1 MIDIDRRDFLK
12 TAAAAATA
20 AAAGSAVS
28 AFAAEEAGLP
38 LPPGIIYTE
47 AQQGRWQGKAGS
59 HAPKIQIEA
68 GKVSIFTVHPM
79 TAQHF
84 IVRHTLVLA
93 DGTVVGDKTFT
104 SDDKPESSYELP
116 KDYKGKI
123 YAASFCNLHDLWV
136 RETVV

>member
-1 MIDIDRRDFLK
+1 MIEIDRRNLLK
-12 TAAAAATA
+12 TAAAAASA
-20 AAAGSAVS
+20 AAAGSALA
-28 AFAAEEAGLP
+28 AFAAEETEP
-38 LPPGIIYTE
+38 SLPPGIIYTR

-68 GKVSIFTVHPM
+68 GKVSVFTTHPM

-93 DGTVVGDKTFT
+93 DGTVIGDKTFT
-104 SDDKPESSYELP
+104 PADTPKSSYELP

-136 RETVV
+136 SETAV